1 MHVLKVKGH
10 QLTWSSPTGKYS
22 IKNTS
27 SYETGLTDHHHMIY
41 TMLKSSFVN
50 IEPKQ
55 LNYRDFKNFSFEV
68 FDEDLSEVLA
78 ECTSPYETFG
88 KCL

>member
-1 MHVLKVKGH
+1 
-10 QLTWSSPTGKYS
+10 
-22 IKNTS
+22 
-27 SYETGLTDHHHMIY
+27 MIY

>member
-1 MHVLKVKGH
+1 M
-10 QLTWSSPTGKYS
+10 TWSSPTGNILLKTPS
-22 IKNTS
+22 
-27 SYETGLTDHHHMIY
+27 HMIY